1 MLPRVKPLPSIHAC
15 LRLRDRMPSMVG
27 LSTTAQILLGLLLLT
42 VQACD
47 DSTADNYGRPG
58 PCVPKPILYC
68 DDPLAYNFQAHIA
81 GDQRMIRMRHS
92 CRYAIHGCGD
102 SAAANYVPYAGR
114 SAYEGVPAVAIFVHN
129 RSMCQYSG
137 CNDSAA
143 ANFDSRATFNDGTCR
158 YRSRGCMDPTSA
170 LYL

>member
-1 MLPRVKPLPSIHAC
+1 
-15 LRLRDRMPSMVG
+15 
-27 LSTTAQILLGLLLLT
+27 
-42 VQACD
+42 
-47 DSTADNYGRPG
+47 
-58 PCVPKPILYC
+58 
-68 DDPLAYNFQAHIA
+68 
-81 GDQRMIRMRHS
+81 MIRMRHS

-170 LYL
+170 LYLTRYDESCAWATPPPAPPRPYTADAGRWTPLAPDPRPPPPPAPMPPPSPPPLSLIHI